1 VLESGSGKAKCQV
14 GAEWAVICSEFTKRL
29 GFCQLEGIKCGQ
41 ADIQG
46 RGRIDNVI
54 AHNDLSFKKL
64 KQGAQRLR

>member
-1 VLESGSGKAKCQV
+1 M
-14 GAEWAVICSEFTKRL
+14 ICSEFTKRL